1 MQKRARARA
10 AAGQGLVEGVVGLV
24 ILIIGVVL
32 AVLLLVNAGV
42 SAFYKSR
49 IGFIT
54 QQAADF
60 ASQKQ
65 GDKDVLEAFT
75 KSLLKESGL
84 PEMNSLEVENIT
96 VADQDAVRVKLTV
109 QGLTLVGN
117 GEILPK
123 QINIEDVAVKT
134 VQGGAHNG
142 DAVLSIVRSGNQ
154 FAYVVPAKKV
164 DLNKGRLGGDLISG
178 ANLADKL
185 NPNSPLMLI
194 QAVTDPNGGGETGL
208 VNVNF
213 QNDGIKTLAGFD
225 KLKPVPATL

>member
-1 MQKRARARA
+1 MKKRSNARA
-10 AAGQGLVEGVVGLV
+10 ARGQGIVEGVVGIV

-65 GDKDVLEAFT
+65 GDRAALEAFT
-75 KSLLKESGL
+75 KDLLKESGL
-84 PEMNSLEVENIT
+84 PEMNSLEVENIS
-96 VADQDAVRVKLTV
+96 VADQDAVRVRLIVK
-109 QGLTLVGN
+109 GLSLVGN
-117 GEILPK
+117 GDILPK
-123 QINIEDVAVKT
+123 EINIEDVAVKT

-142 DAVLSIVRSGNQ
+142 DAVLSIIRSGNQ

-164 DLNKGRLGGDLISG
+164 DLQKGRLGGSLDG
-178 ANLADKL
+178 GVNLADKL
-185 NPNSPLMLI
+185 NPNSPPMLI
-194 QAVTDPNGGGETGL
+194 QAVSDPNGGQETGV
-208 VNVNF
+208 VNVEF
-213 QNDGIKTLAGFD
+213 KNDGIKTLPGFD
-225 KLKPVPATL
+225 KFKPVPATL